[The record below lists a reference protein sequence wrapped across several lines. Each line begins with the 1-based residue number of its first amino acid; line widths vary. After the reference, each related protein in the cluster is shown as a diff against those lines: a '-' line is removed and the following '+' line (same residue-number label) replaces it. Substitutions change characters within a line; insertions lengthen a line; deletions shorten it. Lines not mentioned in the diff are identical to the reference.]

1 MCAPIKYSSCDIV
14 PASNKLLFGR
24 GTVQTTAAVLTV
36 SIYFDGDKL
45 KSWLTLNS
53 IEGYY

>member
-1 MCAPIKYSSCDIV
+1 MCAPVKYSLCDIE

-24 GTVQTTAAVLTV
+24 STVQATATVFTV